1 MARATNLARAE
12 RRFEKGVLDAMR
24 AFRPSHSPPA
34 STPGAKAASRCGR
47 AAASSPRGVVVS
59 TGAAPFPHQRLGR
72 GIAGALLSLSLVFG
86 PGPGAAQ
93 ASLFDF
99 SEIGR
104 DPIEPFTLYGDV
116 MKKFFIENLDDTG
129 KVREGRE
136 TLVPLTQEGC

>member
-1 MARATNLARAE
+1 MARAE
-12 RRFEKGVLDAMR
+12 RSFEKGVLDAMR

-34 STPGAKAASRCGR
+34 STPGAKAAPRCGR
-47 AAASSPRGVVVS
+47 AAASSPRGGLVS

>member
-1 MARATNLARAE
+1 M
-12 RRFEKGVLDAMR
+12 
-24 AFRPSHSPPA
+24 
-34 STPGAKAASRCGR
+34 
-47 AAASSPRGVVVS
+47 S

-86 PGPGAAQ
+86 PMPGAAQ